1 MNWSQLRTVLW
12 LRWRLTRNQ
21 WSRRGGGLSAVLT
34 ILAVVTGF
42 VISLGGGVAGTIAG
56 AVGLSK
62 APPQVMLLV
71 WDVIIFIFLFLWM
84 LGVLAEI
91 QRSETIDLGRLLHL
105 PVSLKWI
112 FVVNYLASHLTV
124 SIVVFLPG
132 ALGLCAGLLWGRG
145 WTMILMVPLVLGFVF
160 MITAW
165 TYCLRG
171 WLVSLMVNKRRRR
184 SILMGVTLAAIL
196 MGQLPNLYFNLI
208 LRHDRRQADKSQAAQ
223 PDKGSPAQKD
233 SGSRRSLPSA
243 LLNAHKYVPPLWVAN
258 GAMRLAEGNA
268 WPALWGSM
276 GVLAIGAA
284 GLARAY
290 RSTIQF
296 YQGQE
301 KPVKKLVPEQ
311 TLRVRGKNLLERRVP
326 GVPEETAA
334 LSLAFFRSLT
344 RAPEVKMS
352 LATNLIVLVVVP
364 AAILS
369 RGLPASGGNAT
380 PFLSTGAVAFTFF
393 GLLQLMFNQ
402 FGFDRD
408 GFRTL
413 VLLPVGRKH
422 TLIAKNLS
430 LVPIAFGMGLAFLA
444 ILKVAL
450 EMPLL
455 VFLAACFQLAATFL
469 LLSIAGNF
477 LSIVAPY
484 RIGAGSLKPTKA
496 TGKTTLLIFVS
507 HLLFPVAM
515 VPIFIPPTIGWLS
528 VSLGEWPAT
537 LVNALLS
544 LLLAVLVAFCYWLS
558 LHSLGDLLQR
568 REKEILQV
576 VSQEV
581 E

>member
-1 MNWSQLRTVLW
+1 
-12 LRWRLTRNQ
+12 Q

-34 ILAVVTGF
+34 LLAAVTGCA
-42 VISLGGGVAGTIAG
+42 IALGGSVAGAIAG
-56 AVGLSK
+56 AVGLSE

-84 LGVLAEI
+84 IGVLAEI

-112 FVVNYLASHLTV
+112 FVVNYLASHLTL
-124 SIVVFLPG
+124 SIIVFLPG
-132 ALGLCAGLLWGRG
+132 ALGLCTGLLWGRG
-145 WTMILMVPLVLGFVF
+145 WGMILMVPLVLGFVF

-196 MGQLPNLYFNLI
+196 LGQLPNLYFNLV
-208 LRHDRRQADKSQAAQ
+208 LQHDRRQADKSQAAQ
-223 PDKGSPAQKD
+223 PDKGSPARKD
-233 SGSRRSLPSA
+233 SGSGRSLPSG
-243 LLNAHKYVPPLWVAN
+243 LLNAHRYVPPLWVAY

-268 WPALWGSM
+268 WPALWGSIA
-276 GVLAIGAA
+276 VLAIGAG

-301 KPVKKLVPEQ
+301 KPVKKLVAEK
-311 TLRVRGKNLLERRVP
+311 TVRVRGKNLLERRVP

-334 LSLAFFRSLT
+334 LSLAFLRSLT

-352 LATNLIVLVVVP
+352 LITNLIVLVVVP

-369 RGLPASGGNAT
+369 RGSPAPGGNAT
-380 PFLSTGAVAFTFF
+380 PFLATVAVGFTFF

-408 GFRTL
+408 GFRAL
-413 VLLPVGRKH
+413 VLLPVRRRD

-430 LVPIAFGMGLAFLA
+430 LAPIAFGMGLAFLS
-444 ILKVAL
+444 ILNAL
-450 EMPLL
+450 VDLPLL
-455 VFLAACFQLAATFL
+455 VFLPACLQLVATFL
-469 LLSIAGNF
+469 
-477 LSIVAPY
+477 
-484 RIGAGSLKPTKA
+484 
-496 TGKTTLLIFVS
+496 
-507 HLLFPVAM
+507 
-515 VPIFIPPTIGWLS
+515 
-528 VSLGEWPAT
+528 
-537 LVNALLS
+537 
-544 LLLAVLVAFCYWLS
+544 
-558 LHSLGDLLQR
+558 
-568 REKEILQV
+568 
-576 VSQEV
+576 
-581 E
+581 

>member
-12 LRWRLTRNQ
+12 LRWRLTWNQ
-21 WSRRGGGLSAVLT
+21 WCRRGGGLSAVLT
-34 ILAVVTGF
+34 ILAVAVGF
-42 VISLGGGVAGTIAG
+42 VIALGGCVAGTIAG

-71 WDVIIFIFLFLWM
+71 WDVIIFVFLFLWM

-112 FVVNYLASHLTV
+112 FVVNYLASHLTL
-124 SIVVFLPG
+124 SLIVFLPG

-145 WTMILMVPLVLGFVF
+145 WVMIPMIPLVLGFVF

-171 WLVSLMVNKRRRR
+171 WLVALMVNKRRRR

-196 MGQLPNLYFNLI
+196 LGQFPNLYFNVI
-208 LRHDRRQADKSQAAQ
+208 LRQDRLRADQSQ
-223 PDKGSPAQKD
+223 PDNQTSGQKT
-233 SGSRRSLPSA
+233 SSEHGGLSA
-243 LLNAHKYVPPLWVAN
+243 EFLKAHRYVPPLWVAN

-268 WPALWGSM
+268 GPAVWESM
-276 GVLAIGAA
+276 ALLVIGAA

-290 RSTIQF
+290 RSTIRF

-301 KPVKKLVPEQ
+301 QENPAQKPVREKAVHI
-311 TLRVRGKNLLERRVP
+311 RGKSLLERRVP
-326 GVPEETAA
+326 GVPEEAAA
-334 LSLAFFRSLT
+334 LALACFRSLT

-352 LATNLIVLVVVP
+352 LITNLIVLVFVP

-369 RGLPASGGNAT
+369 RGSPAPGGSAT
-380 PFLSTGAVAFTFF
+380 PFLATAAVAFTFF

-408 GFRTL
+408 GFRAL
-413 VLLPVGRKH
+413 VLLPVERRH
-422 TLIAKNLS
+422 TLLAKNLS
-430 LVPIAFGMGLAFLA
+430 LVPIAFGMGVALLA
-444 ILKVAL
+444 ILNAL
-450 EMPLL
+450 VDLPLL
-455 VFLAACFQLAATFL
+455 VFLPACLQLVATFL

-477 LSIVAPY
+477 LSIIVPY
-484 RIGAGSLKPTKA
+484 RISAGSLKPTKA
-496 TGKTTLLIFVS
+496 AAKTTLLIFFS

-515 VPIFIPPTIGWLS
+515 VPIFIPPTLGWLS
-528 VSLGEWPAT
+528 DSLQLWPAT
-537 LVNALLS
+537 IVNAGLS
-544 LLLAVLVAFCYWLS
+544 LLLAALVGFIYWLS
-558 LHSLGDLLQR
+558 LGSLGDLLQR

-576 VSQEV
+576 VSHEV